1 MPLRAILAPY
11 DKTGLVEL
19 ARGLEE
25 LGVEM
30 YSTGNT
36 FRILSE
42 AGVTLRPV
50 SDLTGFPEIL
60 DGRVKTLHPA
70 VHGGI
75 LARRDKPEHLAELDE
90 HGLKPIDII
99 IGGLYPFQETVAREG
114 VVLQDALEQIDIGG
128 PTMLRAAAKN
138 FLHVLPV
145 VDPADY
151 DGLLDALRMGDIPI
165 DWRRK
170 LAVKTFQHVA
180 SYDTAI
186 ATYLR
191 GDEDPFPE
199 QLTIA
204 LQRKETLRYG
214 ENPHQLGALYRQVD
228 PLRLTPEGVV
238 NARQLNG
245 KALSYVNILDADAA
259 WCAACDFDG
268 PAVVIVKHMTPCGIA
283 SREDLADAFLRA
295 FEADPISAFGGI
307 VAINRPVDGALAKAI
322 RSAKHPTS
330 GQRLFVEI
338 IIAPSFSPDA
348 VETLSKSK
356 DVRILEAPPVD
367 MRSRALEYRGV
378 AGGMLVQEYDR
389 RSSDRMAMDPP
400 ELKTLSKR
408 APTEQELADLRF
420 AWTCCKH
427 VKSNA
432 VVIAKDGVT
441 LGIGAGQPNRVESA
455 RIAVRQAGNATSAVK
470 QAGDGARGAVS
481 ASDAFIPFPDTVEA
495 CRDAGVTAIIQTG
508 GSIRD
513 EDSIAVCDAA
523 GMAMVATGIRHFKH

>member
-11 DKTGLVEL
+11 DKSGLIDL
-19 ARGLEE
+19 ARGFEA

-30 YSTGNT
+30 YATGNT
-36 FRILSE
+36 FRILTE
-42 AGVTLRPV
+42 AGVAIRAV

-60 DGRVKTLHPA
+60 DGRVKTLHPG

-75 LARRDKPEHLAELDE
+75 LARRDLPAHLAELDE
-90 HGLKPIDII
+90 HGLRPIDII
-99 IGGLYPFQETVAREG
+99 VGGLYPFQETVAKDG
-114 VVLQDALEQIDIGG
+114 VKLEDALEQIDIGG

-151 DGLLDALRMGDIPI
+151 NDVLDALRNNETPI

-191 GDEDPFPE
+191 GAEQPFPDN
-199 QLTIA
+199 LTLA
-204 LQRKETLRYG
+204 LTKKTDLRYG
-214 ENPHQLGALYRQVD
+214 ENPHQQAALYRQVN
-228 PLRLTPEGVV
+228 PLERTPEGIV
-238 NARQLNG
+238 NATQLHG

-259 WCAACDFDG
+259 WCAVCDFND
-268 PAVVIVKHMTPCGIA
+268 PTIVIVKHMTPCGIA
-283 SREDLADAFLRA
+283 SRDDLAEAFALA
-295 FEADPISAFGGI
+295 FAADPISAFGGI
-307 VAINRPVDGALAKAI
+307 IAINRPVDGALAKAI
-322 RSAKHPTS
+322 RNTKHPTS

-338 IIAPSFSPDA
+338 IIAPSFSTDA
-348 VETLSKSK
+348 VEQLSKSK
-356 DVRILEAPPVD
+356 DVRLLEAPVVD
-367 MRSRALEYRGV
+367 MRRRALEHRGV

-389 RSSDRMAMDPP
+389 LPSDPP
-400 ELKTLSKR
+400 EINVLSKR
-408 APTEQELADLRF
+408 QPTDAEIADLKF

-432 VVIAKDGVT
+432 VVVVKDRNM
-441 LGIGAGQPNRVESA
+441 IGMGSGQTNRVQSA
-455 RIAVRQAGNATSAVK
+455 RIACAQAADA
-470 QAGDGARGAVS
+470 ARGAVS
-481 ASDAFIPFPDTVEA
+481 ASDAFIPFPDTVEVCA
-495 CRDAGVTAIIQTG
+495 EAGITAIIQTG

-513 EDSIAVCDAA
+513 EDSATVCDAND
-523 GMAMVATGIRHFKH
+523 MALVATGVRHFKH